1 MYKRQKKR
9 PHDLVGLTR
18 GPDKCSYI
26 LLLGTSKRT
35 EDKTIAV
42 STWVD
47 SVPTGKSHGAS
58 KCLTTSSLQKDGGGG
73 AVIPSVR

>member
-1 MYKRQKKR
+1 M
-9 PHDLVGLTR
+9 GLTR

-42 STWVD
+42 GAWVD
-47 SVPTGKSHGAS
+47 SVPTG
-58 KCLTTSSLQKDGGGG
+58 KCLTTSSLQKDGG
-73 AVIPSVR
+73 